1 MGCCRRLEALE
12 RKEPLLSRM
21 LDVVEGRGLYLD
33 VFLADLA
40 TILDVKLAAFGTAHS
55 SQASLGQILIAD
67 CRVRVL

>member
-1 MGCCRRLEALE
+1 
-12 RKEPLLSRM
+12 M